1 MADKLN
7 TGNIYTNA
15 VGNNLVVVD
24 PNKVVVNGQIKDR
37 LVDHEDMVMY
47 ANLTATIY
55 PRSKVISGSQ
65 NQGDRIVVDIFDGE
79 LNFLKPKNTDFL
91 NSDWTQA
98 FTNPDVNK
106 KVKTVNSEGTT
117 IGVTTENT
125 LDFQGFGITSINVK
139 LNASYI
145 PQVSINFTDVRG
157 KTLFEQAR
165 GNTPYTAFF
174 HLPYPTFFLTLKG
187 YYGKA
192 VKYQLTME
200 KFSSRFDPASGD
212 YLVTCNFVGNHVA
225 LLRDINMHQV
235 LTAPYMYPTKC
246 DASGCVSE
254 TRGKQVLKEV
264 YETYRQQGLIGENF
278 KKEAEITLVDL
289 IEKLKL
295 LDNNLGKLFGESSL
309 QMTTDRLEYESLLK
323 DLNKSIKEKDGWK
336 DQYLDEKKIE
346 TIQIVVPDTTTTG
359 KTINVSAY
367 PLKGI
372 DVIPETEDPVEYKQK
387 VVKEA
392 KDKLHGIIGTFTD
405 EANENLTFGKGG
417 KYLVDTKLL
426 HQTDLFENQKTSGI
440 NVKVID
446 DSKLVNELEPWVIL
460 EGATLV
466 YGELFKKHNTE
477 FEKKAAKMSKKVG
490 EILNNRLE
498 TEIGF
503 KPTIRNVFA
512 IILAGADT
520 FLRLMDI
527 VHTNAMEMKSN
538 PKRLDISKDSKRSDI
553 VYPWPQYYVVE
564 EEDECTTSSVL
575 KYPGAKD
582 VIENTGA
589 DDTKVWP
596 EVYFVEEYT
605 KTSVYKSSD
614 FNLQTPNNAYVKD
627 FIPINIYDWN
637 TTNEPYNNT
646 YYVSILWEILLR
658 SQKTVR
664 YGGLDTRFAG
674 TSYSVNGHLY
684 ELADYDGENLY
695 GKVSDSY
702 SLNEFFKKVESYN
715 DVIEFLKTVE
725 PEKTD
730 LYKESN
736 TVVPQTNTKSYDFS
750 YTELVYSVNPAEFEQ
765 NIKALQDIAKT
776 KDGFFDLAPT
786 YWGTSAAGGWIKA
799 NYANGENIR
808 IGDFYEI
815 GKNLEYDLGGTFNV
829 RDKSEVRYL
838 VYKNFCFK
846 FDVDTLARF
855 NNVPKKLS
863 SQPEEFYRELDTDS
877 SPLGVTEG
885 AIIRLDTTT
894 SSPNNPAPAPAT
906 VSQQNYSL
914 YTSMLNTPYFMNAI
928 NSGAVADDA
937 GVSNPY
943 VAASYLFLNSLPL
956 PTFREKVLLKGE
968 TEGQTEFGSYISQMF
983 NQVPAIHDVPVS
995 LLLRV
1000 GSIWHRYKDNIENGS
1015 DILGFDFNDLGGAVG
1030 PGWAYDTL
1038 TGNINTSFTY
1048 TDSSGGGA
1056 LNYNGSTTNF
1066 GVYQEIISSMHY
1078 IASGNFTTP
1087 GAPGANLNNI
1097 IGVGAP
1103 LTISQNPNITTNN
1116 SNFKFFD
1123 VHLDSDNVT
1132 NPLLG
1137 ATGIGRDYFIVY
1149 PSSGALIDT
1158 DIDSYS
1164 TPSVNAL
1171 NNGGC
1176 RMLWG
1181 MSNYGYFN
1189 HNTNYV
1195 PQPNMYFKKVNPEQN
1210 QQIAWELREPMQS
1223 GPGWLKD
1230 YSTIEELRGVFN
1242 KEQLDFFE
1250 SLFLKFTTP
1259 NGDTN
1264 IGGSMK
1270 QIIKD
1275 IIVIEKKWV
1284 ENPSSPTRIEGLL
1297 AKAQLKKFGKVMTK
1311 FLNRRISYVHK
1322 TTTNLGE
1329 VINNSTL
1336 IQKLKDISSGSEP
1349 KLYEFGTLDPATI
1362 PPVMGSQ
1369 EQKDIAL
1376 YVGEYYSQANNQFT
1390 MLTTNTVANP
1400 ILNFFGTIRNNGIEF
1415 TSENIKG
1422 FAPFIRL
1429 YAAHCA
1435 NTSLIPAST
1444 YLTKFMSEL
1453 DKLNIKETQYID
1465 QLIKVSNGN
1474 ISDEGNKPKQDMADS
1489 RTSIE
1494 GDDLKLD
1501 LYSQFKTLNDRWISG
1516 LDLKSQTL
1524 FQRFLFFDRANKDI
1538 GDSAIINIWDI
1549 IKLDTPFDSG
1559 NEKTLTQSISSY
1571 ISTILANNFFNY
1583 IPLPSYINFYSVG
1596 GDNTQKQGNAMF
1608 GTFKTVDYLE
1618 SSPVFLCQYVG
1629 KPSSQLNNKAPNNG
1643 YANDG
1648 FALNLV
1654 SNNPLAGPDC
1664 GNKKLSNK
1672 VMGFTVDFGIPN
1684 QNMFESITLDQEQFQ
1699 NTSESYKI
1707 LQQMADSGGGGGTS
1721 MASSSLYNVYA
1732 SRSYTAKVTCV
1743 GNVTIQPTQYFQ
1755 LRYLPMFNGPYLII
1769 NVEHNISPNN
1779 IETSFEGVRVPIPK
1793 LPNITDLVQRVEE
1806 KLYTAAET
1814 RLQEKIENV
1823 FYDDNDA
1830 TPKQLKLT
1838 PEDNGYLDL
1847 DNTPW
1852 VEDNIKFEVPI
1863 DPTLINPQQI
1873 TNNKTRHLGI
1883 DLTPIPSQTSE
1894 VSSEEGVVV
1903 KPIMAGIVI
1912 DRKDGCIPQQKD
1924 NKCAKYGNYV
1934 ITKKDILE
1942 FPGQGETAYYKVKY
1956 ANLRE
1961 GEVLSMG
1968 DDISRIAEV
1977 DVVFGDIIIGKLG
1990 NSGMSRGPHLHLEVI
2005 RGVVN
2010 SNGKIVEH
2018 YLNPE
2023 KMFPQYYS

>member
-7 TGNIYTNA
+7 SGNIYTNA

-24 PNKVVVNGQIKDR
+24 PNKVVLNGEIKDR

-47 ANLTATIY
+47 ANLTAIIY

-65 NQGDRIVVDIFDGE
+65 NQGDRIIVDIFDGE
-79 LNFLKPKNTDFL
+79 LNFLKPKNSDFL

-174 HLPYPTFFLTLKG
+174 HLPYPTFYLTLKG

-246 DASGCVSE
+246 DASGCVTE

-264 YETYRQQGLIGENF
+264 YTTYRQQGLIDENF
-278 KKEAEITLVDL
+278 TEDAEITLVDL
-289 IEKLKL
+289 IEKLKV

-309 QMTTDRLEYESLLK
+309 QMTTDRLEYDSLLK

-336 DQYLDEKKIE
+336 DQYLNNSKAV
-346 TIQIVVPDTTTTG
+346 TVQVVVPDTTTTG

-372 DVIPETEDPVEYKQK
+372 DVIPETEDPIVYKQK
-387 VVKEA
+387 IVDEA
-392 KDKLHGIIGTFTD
+392 KDKLRGIIDTFTD

-417 KYLVDTKLL
+417 KYMVDTKLL
-426 HQTDLFENQKTSGI
+426 HQTDLFEAQKVSGI
-440 NVKVID
+440 NVKVVD
-446 DSKLVNELEPWVIL
+446 ESELDTELEPWIIID
-460 EGATLV
+460 GASLV
-466 YGELFKKHNTE
+466 YGELFKKHKSE
-477 FEKKAAKMSKKVG
+477 FEKSASKMSTEVG
-490 EILNNRLE
+490 ETLNSRLE
-498 TEIGF
+498 AEIGF

-538 PKRLDISKDSKRSDI
+538 PQRLSISKDSKTNDI
-553 VYPWPQYYVVE
+553 VYPWPQYFVVE

-589 DDTKVWP
+589 DNTKVWP

-614 FNLQTPNNAYVKD
+614 FNLQTPNNAYVKE

-637 TTNEPYNNT
+637 VTNSPYNET
-646 YYVSILWEILLR
+646 YFVSVLWEILLR

-664 YGGLDTRFAG
+664 YGSVDTRFAG
-674 TSYSVNGHLY
+674 SSYNLNSHIF
-684 ELADYDGENLY
+684 ELAGYDGKNLY
-695 GKVSDSY
+695 DKVSKSY
-702 SLNEFFKKVESYN
+702 SLNEFFKDVKSVD
-715 DVIEFLKTVE
+715 DVINFLKIND
-725 PEKTD
+725 PERTN
-730 LYKESN
+730 LFLESN
-736 TVVPQTNTKSYDFS
+736 TVTPQTNTKSYDFS
-750 YTELVYSVNPAEFEQ
+750 YTEIVYSVNPAEFEE
-765 NIKALQDIAKT
+765 NSKYVKDISKNF
-776 KDGFFDLAPT
+776 DGFFDLAPT
-786 YWGTSAAGGWIKA
+786 YWGGAGGWIKA
-799 NYANGENIR
+799 NYSNGENIR
-808 IGDFYEI
+808 VGDFYEI
-815 GKNLEYDLGGTFNV
+815 GKSLEYDLGGTFNL
-829 RDKSEVRYL
+829 RDKDSTRYL
-838 VYKNFCFK
+838 TNKNYCFS
-846 FDVDTLARF
+846 FEVDTLARF
-855 NNVPKKLS
+855 NDVPKKLS
-863 SQPEEFYRELDTDS
+863 SQPKEFYKELNTHTM
-877 SPLGVTEG
+877 PLGITEG
-885 AIIRLDTTT
+885 EIVRADTTT
-894 SSPNNPAPAPAT
+894 FSTMVPVPGSPAPVAEE
-906 VSQQNYSL
+906 NNSL
-914 YTSMLNTPYFMNAI
+914 YTSMLNTPYLI
-928 NSGAVADDA
+928 NSIQWSTIQENLGQA
-937 GVSNPY
+937 NPY
-943 VAASYLFLNSLPL
+943 ASTAYLFLNSLPL
-956 PTFREKVLLKGE
+956 PTFREKVLLKGVD
-968 TEGQTEFGSYISQMF
+968 EGTTEFGSYVSQIF
-983 NQVPAIHDVPVS
+983 NQIPAIHDVPVS
-995 LLLRV
+995 FLLRI
-1000 GSIWHRYKDNIENGS
+1000 GSIWHRYKEQVNGTG
-1015 DILGFDFNDLGGAVG
+1015 DILGPVFHNLGGPAGAGSV
-1030 PGWAYDTL
+1030 YDPASN
-1038 TGNINTSFTY
+1038 NINQTFTY
-1048 TDSSGGGA
+1048 TDSTGGGI

-1066 GVYQEIISSMHY
+1066 GVYQAIIESIHY
-1078 IASGNFTTP
+1078 IASGNNTP
-1087 GAPGANLNNI
+1087 PVTNLNNV

-1123 VHLDSDNVT
+1123 VYLDSANVT

-1137 ATGIGRDYFIVY
+1137 AKGIGSDYFILY

-1164 TPSVNAL
+1164 TPNVAWL

-1181 MSNYGYFN
+1181 MSNYGYFQ
-1189 HNTNYV
+1189 HNPNYK
-1195 PQPNMYFKKVNPEQN
+1195 PQEHRYFKKIDNTQE
-1210 QQIAWELREPMQS
+1210 QQIAWQLRPFDVQ
-1223 GPGWLKD
+1223 D

-1242 KEQLDFFE
+1242 SEQLDFFE
-1250 SLFLKFTTP
+1250 SLFLKFSTP
-1259 NGDTN
+1259 DGDTN
-1264 IGGSMK
+1264 LGGSMK

-1275 IIVIEKKWV
+1275 ITVIEKKWFNSV
-1284 ENPSSPTRIEGLL
+1284 DTNNSIGRIEELL

-1311 FLNRRISYVHK
+1311 FLNKRISYVHR
-1322 TTTNLGE
+1322 TTTNVGE

-1336 IQKLKDISSGSEP
+1336 IQKLKDIESGNNE
-1349 KLYEFGTLDPATI
+1349 YEFGNLTPGSI
-1362 PPVMGSQ
+1362 PPLVGSQ
-1369 EQKDIAL
+1369 EDIDIKL
-1376 YVGEYYSQANNQFT
+1376 HVGQYYSQDNNQFT
-1390 MLTTNTVANP
+1390 ILTTNTLGNP
-1400 ILNFFGTIRNNGIEF
+1400 ILNFFATIRNNGIEF
-1415 TSENIKG
+1415 NSENIKG

-1435 NTSLIPAST
+1435 NSGIVPAST
-1444 YLTKFMSEL
+1444 YLTQFMSEL
-1453 DKLNIKETQYID
+1453 DNLNAKESQYMN
-1465 QLIKVSNGN
+1465 QLLKVSNGN
-1474 ISDEGNKPKQDMADS
+1474 ISDEENTPNQDMADS

-1501 LYSQFKTLNDRWISG
+1501 LYNQFKTLNDRWISG
-1516 LDLKSQTL
+1516 LDLQTQTL

-1571 ISTILANNFFNY
+1571 LSTILANNYFNY

-1608 GTFKTVDYLE
+1608 GTFKTVDYLD

-1707 LQQMADSGGGGGTS
+1707 LQQMADSGGGGSTS

-1732 SRSYTAKVTCV
+1732 SRSYTAKVTCI

-1779 IETSFEGVRVPIPK
+1779 IETTFEGVRVPIPK

-1806 KLYTAAET
+1806 KLYAAAET

-1852 VEDNIKFEVPI
+1852 VEDNIKFELPI

-1873 TNNKTRHLGI
+1873 TNSETRHLGI
-1883 DLTPIPSQTSE
+1883 DLTPIPSQTTE
-1894 VSSEEGVVV
+1894 VSSEEGIIIRPVMV
-1903 KPIMAGIVI
+1903 GTVI
-1912 DRKDGCIPQQKD
+1912 DRLDGCKPQQKD
-1924 NKCAKYGNYV
+1924 KGCARYGNYV
-1934 ITKKDILE
+1934 ITQKTILE
-1942 FPGQGETAYYKVKY
+1942 FPGEGETAYYKVKY

-1961 GEVLSMG
+1961 GEVLTMG
-1968 DDISRIAEV
+1968 QDVSRISTTDIA
-1977 DVVFGDIIIGKLG
+1977 FGDVIIGKLG

-2010 SNGKIVEH
+2010 SSGRIVEH

-2023 KMFPQYYS
+2023 RMFPEYYS